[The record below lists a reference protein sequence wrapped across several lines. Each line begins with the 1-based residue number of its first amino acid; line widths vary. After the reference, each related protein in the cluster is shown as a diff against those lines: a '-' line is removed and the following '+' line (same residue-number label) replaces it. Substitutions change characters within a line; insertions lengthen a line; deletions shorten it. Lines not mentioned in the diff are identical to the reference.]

1 VLLLPGCELARACAI
16 AESLRLAVAE
26 ATMPHPASPVAP
38 HVTVSIGVSACVPQA
53 NVPPEWLVAT
63 ADRAMYA
70 AKQAGRNRVRAAD
83 EGAAAAAGL
92 SQQARR
98 EAAAPRR

>member
-1 VLLLPGCELARACAI
+1 
-16 AESLRLAVAE
+16 
-26 ATMPHPASPVAP
+26 M
-38 HVTVSIGVSACVPQA
+38 
-53 NVPPEWLVAT
+53 PPEWLVAT

-70 AKQAGRNRVRAAD
+70 AKQGGRNQVRAAD
-83 EGAAAAAGL
+83 EGVAAPAGI

>member
-1 VLLLPGCELARACAI
+1 
-16 AESLRLAVAE
+16 
-26 ATMPHPASPVAP
+26 VAP

-53 NVPPEWLVAT
+53 NMPPEWLVAT

-70 AKQAGRNRVRAAD
+70 AKQGGRNQVRAAD
-83 EGAAAAAGL
+83 EALVAPAGI